1 MGSPPP
7 IAMPDELE
15 LPQLMSAP
23 AAEAVIDG
31 RRMLYF
37 GGTGYLGLQAH
48 PEVIRAGCAALE
60 RYGVHSATTRTNF
73 GSPSALAVE
82 RVAAELTG
90 KEAAFYFA
98 SGYLGPQILLRGI
111 ATEFD
116 AVFVDAQAHY
126 CVHEAAEQCR
136 LPVAT
141 FVHRSPLD
149 LQAVLAAHLGGGA
162 RPLVLCDGVSPV
174 TGAIAPLGEYCNV
187 LRDYA
192 GAGVLI
198 DDAHG
203 FGVLGEHG
211 RGTWDHAG
219 LDGPQINGD
228 TLPRQTPAP
237 STSVRQFAC
246 VTLSKAI
253 GGHGGLIA
261 GSAALIRRLK
271 EQSGH
276 YRGASAPAAPVAGAS
291 AAGLRLALE
300 NSQLRDQ
307 LRRNVALLKHG
318 LGRLGLPCD
327 DSPMPIAGF
336 SLGDQ
341 VNMERIQRELLA
353 HEIAIGFLRSYTNL
367 GPHGAL
373 RIAVFAD
380 HQPWMI
386 EKLIAALQ
394 NIM

>member
-7 IAMPDELE
+7 IAIAMPDELE

-60 RYGVHSATTRTNF
+60 RYGVHSATMRTNF

-82 RVAAELTG
+82 RIAAELIG

-116 AVFVDAQAHY
+116 TVFVDAEAHY
-126 CVHEAAEQCR
+126 SVHEAAEHCR

-141 FVHRSPLD
+141 FEHRNPPD
-149 LQAVLAAHLGGGA
+149 LQAKLAAHLGGGA

-174 TGAIAPLGEYCNV
+174 TGAIAPLRDYCNA
-187 LRDYA
+187 LRDYV
-192 GAGVLI
+192 GAGLLI

-211 RGTWDHAG
+211 RGTWDHAS
-219 LDGPQINGD
+219 LDGPQINSE
-228 TLPRQTPAP
+228 LRQTPDRP
-237 STSVRQFAC
+237 DDVRQFAC
-246 VTLSKAI
+246 VTLSKAV

-261 GSAALIRRLK
+261 GSASFIRRLK

-276 YRGASAPAAPVAGAS
+276 YRGASAPAAPVAAAS

-307 LRRNVALLKHG
+307 LRKNVALLKRG
-318 LGRLGLPCD
+318 LGRLGLTCD
-327 DSPMPIAGF
+327 DSPMPIVGY
-336 SLGDQ
+336 SLGDKP
-341 VNMERIQRELLA
+341 NMERIQRELLA
-353 HEIAIGFLRSYTNL
+353 QEIAIGYLRSYTNL

-386 EKLIAALQ
+386 ERLIAALKSV
-394 NIM
+394 M